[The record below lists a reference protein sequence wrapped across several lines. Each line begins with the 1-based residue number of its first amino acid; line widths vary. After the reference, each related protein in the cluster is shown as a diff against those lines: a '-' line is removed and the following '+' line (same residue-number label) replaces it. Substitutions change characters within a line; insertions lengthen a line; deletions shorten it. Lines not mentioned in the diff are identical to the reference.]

1 MAARDERIIAV
12 GSDPDVRD
20 HELLPGAPLP
30 TKELI
35 DRETSRKR
43 RFVQFDTISSGR
55 IVPLSR

>member
-30 TKELI
+30 TDWLRSEVAIWEGLPMQLAR
-35 DRETSRKR
+35 D
-43 RFVQFDTISSGR
+43 G
-55 IVPLSR
+55 